1 MTHTKKTKQ
10 ILLVMFL
17 YSIALIFT
25 ALLLDDISDTLK
37 GLLIIINH
45 PSQLTID
52 YFNLASPA
60 ATFLNASLVGLG
72 VCLVFYIS
80 LFELNAASLMA
91 YFLTVGFSFFGINIM
106 NMWPCILG
114 TYLYS
119 ILKKLSF
126 ASNVNIAIFATS
138 LAPFVSEMIVRYPL
152 FDNLAYSII
161 LKVLSGIMIGIIA
174 GFLMPPLF
182 MHSPN
187 IHKGYTL
194 YSAAAIAGFIG
205 ILLYAFLYGARG
217 ISAPT
222 NTSIGESHK
231 YISNIFAITTSIIML
246 IVGCYYNHWS
256 FKGIKDLFKNQG
268 YRTDF
273 IKQYGLSKT
282 LINLGLFGLF
292 TIAYY
297 NMINASFT
305 GPTMGSIICLLAI
318 APCGAHIFNMWPIML
333 GYIIAASIST
343 FNINTQAIVVG
354 LSFAGA
360 LVPIVGCYG
369 SLCGIIA
376 GIIHASIVTTVVT
389 FHGGFCLYNGGFTS
403 AIVAIILVPV
413 LESFFIHND
422 EIKLLPSI
430 KK

>member
-1 MTHTKKTKQ
+1 MKKGYKK
-10 ILLVMFL
+10 L
-17 YSIALIFT
+17 LIFQLIMFFILIVNSFFHNILGNYST
-25 ALLLDDISDTLK
+25 IIFLILT
-37 GLLIIINH
+37 IIIFKKIYGIERDKH
-45 PSQLTID
+45 RFTQDIIFDIIIFL
-52 YFNLASPA
+52 LAF
-60 ATFLNASLVGLG
+60 FLI
-72 VCLVFYIS
+72 Y
-80 LFELNAASLMA
+80 
-91 YFLTVGFSFFGINIM
+91 Y
-106 NMWPCILG
+106 
-114 TYLYS
+114 
-119 ILKKLSF
+119 
-126 ASNVNIAIFATS
+126 
-138 LAPFVSEMIVRYPL
+138 
-152 FDNLAYSII
+152 
-161 LKVLSGIMIGIIA
+161 LSGIIIGLIA

-205 ILLYAFLYGARG
+205 ILLYACLYGARG
-217 ISAPT
+217 IAVPT

-231 YISNIFAITTSIIML
+231 LLVNTFGIVTSIIML
-246 IVGCYYNHWS
+246 IVGCYYNKWS
-256 FKGIKDLFKNQG
+256 FKGIRGLFKNQG

-297 NMINASFT
+297 NFINAPFT

-333 GYIIAASIST
+333 GYIIAAT
-343 FNINTQAIVVG
+343 FGAFNINTQAIVVG

-369 SLCGIIA
+369 MLSGVVA
-376 GIIHASIVTTVVT
+376 GFIHASIVTTVVT